1 MNEEKPRR
9 RRRAEPESKPL
20 AKQVEESVE
29 KKKLE
34 PRKIETEVLI
44 PSGSTLLNCACSD
57 NPFGAYPLG
66 KIITI
71 PGASVSGK
79 TILCLT
85 TFAEANL
92 VKVLDGYD
100 FILDDVEEALEFDMG
115 YLFGQSTAER
125 VMAPNGVYPYRED
138 SKGEPEYSDTIQ
150 DLEGNVMRL
159 CKGKNPKP
167 FIYILDSL
175 DALTSDEEVEREYKN
190 ALIRAKSAE
199 HAEKIAQ
206 TYGTEKARIVGRV
219 LRLIKKNLKQ
229 TQSTLIII
237 QQERQRIGATF
248 GRQWTTSGGKAP
260 LYYSTHQVRL
270 NRKATIK
277 SKDRKIGTSVSAEVI
292 KNKLTGKEREAEF
305 KIYYDYGIDDVSSC
319 VDFLCKE
326 HWKHPKEKG
335 NEKTGSWVAE
345 ELEVEGAKATIID
358 HIETMGLEDRMKE
371 VVGKAWNKIEDSLR
385 LDGRK
390 RKYD

>member
-1 MNEEKPRR
+1 MGNEEKPRR
-9 RRRAEPESKPL
+9 RRREPEAKPL
-20 AKQVEESVE
+20 HQQVEESAT
-29 KKKLE
+29 KKVE
-34 PRKIETEVLI
+34 PRKIETDVLI
-44 PSGSTLLNCACSD
+44 PSGATLLNCACSD
-57 NPFGAYPLG
+57 NPFGAYALG
-66 KIITI
+66 KIVTV

-79 TILCLT
+79 TVLCLT

-92 VKVLDGYD
+92 IKTLDDYD
-100 FILDDVEEALEFDMG
+100 FIFDDVEEALEFDMD
-115 YLFGQSTAER
+115 YLFGRATAER
-125 VMAPNGVYPYRED
+125 VKAPAYDGDIPV
-138 SKGEPEYSDTIQ
+138 YSDTIQ
-150 DLEGNVMRL
+150 DLEGNVVRL
-159 CKGKNPKP
+159 CKGKEPRP

-219 LRLIKKNLKQ
+219 LRLIKKNLKE

-248 GRQWTTSGGKAP
+248 GKQWTTSGGKAP
-260 LYYSTHQVRL
+260 FYYSTHQVRL
-270 NRKATIK
+270 NRIATIK
-277 SKDRKIGTSVSAEVI
+277 SKERKIGTSVTAEVI
-292 KNKLTGKEREAEF
+292 KNKLTGKEREASF
-305 KIYYDYGIDDVSSC
+305 KIYYDYGIDDVASC

-335 NEKTGSWVAE
+335 KEKTGSWIAE
-345 ELEVEGAKATIID
+345 ELDVTGAKATIID
-358 HIETMGLEDRMKE
+358 HIEEQGLEKE
-371 VVGKAWNKIEDSLR
+371 MQKVVGEVWNEIEEELR
-385 LDGRK
+385 LERK